1 MMMPEAYAK
10 KADSSGIL
18 LAQERSYAKS
28 DSIISNRKI
37 CIRFVPIV
45 DRLFEDISKAK
56 DRTVEAVF
64 FMELMQP
71 MKKNLPYFYS
81 QLVERMES
89 IKSEKKEVSA
99 ISFKVEYEWKQEQ
112 ESIFRV
118 GDGAYIAVRKHI
130 AKVCYNAG
138 INSGIRPFFR

>member
-1 MMMPEAYAK
+1 MQAIRVKEKVKVFISSNIGEKYAYIREALKLLLTETNMCEVCHEMDGCSVQVMMMPEAYAK

-64 FMELMQP
+64 FMELMQCH
-71 MKKNLPYFYS
+71 K
-81 QLVERMES
+81 
-89 IKSEKKEVSA
+89 I
-99 ISFKVEYEWKQEQ
+99 
-112 ESIFRV
+112 
-118 GDGAYIAVRKHI
+118 
-130 AKVCYNAG
+130 
-138 INSGIRPFFR
+138 

>member
-1 MMMPEAYAK
+1 MIEDLIQRMMTSVKDIIESCHEMDGCSVQVMMMPEAYAK

-64 FMELMQP
+64 YGT
-71 MKKNLPYFYS
+71 NATN
-81 QLVERMES
+81 
-89 IKSEKKEVSA
+89 EKKFTLFLFT
-99 ISFKVEYEWKQEQ
+99 IS
-112 ESIFRV
+112 
-118 GDGAYIAVRKHI
+118 GAYGK
-130 AKVCYNAG
+130 Y
-138 INSGIRPFFR
+138 